1 MNLKSKERIA
11 TFGGG
16 CFWGVE
22 ENFRELNGVLE
33 TAVGFMGGD
42 NPITY
47 DESHTD
53 TTGHAEVVHLQYDPE
68 KVSYEELLKVFFENH
83 DPTQVNRQGPDI
95 GTQYRSVIFYHD
107 EEQKESAEKYKKEL
121 QESGK
126 YGASAIATEIT
137 PAKEFYI
144 ADEHHQKYL
153 FKRGV
158 KTCAELH

>member
-1 MNLKSKERIA
+1 MEQIA

-22 ENFRELNGVLE
+22 ENFRVLPGITE
-33 TAVGFMGGD
+33 TAVGFMGGP

-47 DESHTD
+47 EESHTD
-53 TTGHAEVVHLQYDPE
+53 TTGHAEVVHLSFDPE
-68 KVSYEELLKVFFENH
+68 KISYEELLKVFFDNH

-107 EEQKESAEKYKKEL
+107 NIQKESAEKFKKEL
-121 QESGK
+121 QDSEK
-126 YGASAIATEIT
+126 YGASTIATEIA

-144 ADEHHQKYL
+144 ADEDHQKYL

>member
-1 MNLKSKERIA
+1 MEKSA

-22 ENFRELNGVLE
+22 EDFRVLDGVNE

-47 DESHTD
+47 EESHTD
-53 TTGHAEVVHLQYDPE
+53 TTGHAEVVHLKYNPE
-68 KVSYEELLKVFFENH
+68 KVSYEELLKVFFVSH

-107 EEQKESAEKYKKEL
+107 EEQKNSAEKAKKEL
-121 QESGK
+121 RDSEKFGPST
-126 YGASAIATEIT
+126 IVTEIA